1 MKILYRR
8 FTAGFRFEEEKRRF
22 RTFRRIFPRT
32 ISREYVDRRGG
43 DSIIRYKC
51 ASSMY
56 EKDISRAMGEGLEI
70 YRANTLL
77 LLCLPAQMFYR
88 ALFIGPHQIGRIYP
102 A

>member
-1 MKILYRR
+1 
-8 FTAGFRFEEEKRRF
+8 
-22 RTFRRIFPRT
+22 
-32 ISREYVDRRGG
+32 
-43 DSIIRYKC
+43 
-51 ASSMY
+51 MY